1 LIFAAGSLELEPL
14 SDLHDRNSFSCGVEA
29 LDWYLQRQAGQDVRR
44 GIANVFVAVDR
55 ATPERILGFFTLSAA
70 VIAAADLPPTLAR
83 RLPRQPVP
91 VALIG
96 RLAVD
101 RSMTRQ
107 GLGGALLAYA
117 IEKTTSA
124 AKAVA
129 MWAVAVDPID
139 EAARQFYS
147 AFGFHALEGSNRMF
161 LTFPIERR
169 L

>member
-1 LIFAAGSLELEPL
+1 MIFAAGAVEIEPL
-14 SDLHDRNSFSCGVEA
+14 SDLHDRRTFSCGVEA
-29 LDWYLQRQAGQDVRR
+29 LDRYLQRQAGQDLRR
-44 GIANVFVAVDR
+44 GIANVFVAVD
-55 ATPERILGFFTLSAA
+55 AEAPQRILGFFTLSAT
-70 VIAAADLPPTLAR
+70 VIATGDLPPALAR

-91 VALIG
+91 AALIG

-101 RSMTRQ
+101 QSVARH

-117 IEKTTSA
+117 IETAMSA

-147 AFGFHALEGSNRMF
+147 AFGFRTLEGSNRMF
-161 LTFPIERR
+161 LIFPTGQR